1 MDYKEK
7 SELTEEIK
15 TSAKRSIKTC
25 VILGILAVIVEIILI
40 GGFLKALSVNI
51 TGFDVFLFAYLYCV
65 VRYAQL
71 WLISGFNAE

>member
-1 MDYKEK
+1 MNYEEK

-25 VILGILAVIVEIILI
+25 VILGILIFIVELIII
-40 GGFLKALSVNI
+40 GGFVKALSVSI
-51 TGFDVFLFAYLYCV
+51 TGFNVFLFAYLYCV

-71 WLISGFNAE
+71 GLIGHFNAE